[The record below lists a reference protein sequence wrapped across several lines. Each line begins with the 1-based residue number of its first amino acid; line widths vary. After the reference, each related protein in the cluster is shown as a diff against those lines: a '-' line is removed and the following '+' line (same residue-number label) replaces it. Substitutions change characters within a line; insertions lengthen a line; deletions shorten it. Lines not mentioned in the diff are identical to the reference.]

1 MTMATP
7 GQTRLATWRANVSQS
22 SIFSQLIC
30 GALALLP
37 VSGLHAAT
45 PNPSWV
51 GGQVCADCH
60 AAQSKAWRGSDHDQ
74 AMMEATEAS
83 VLGDFDSARFEHFGI
98 ETVFFREQGRFMVR
112 TDGPDGKLLDY
123 PIKYTFGVRPLQQYL
138 IKFPGGRLQA
148 LDIAW
153 DARPAGQGG
162 QRWFALHPDSKST
175 PDDVLHWTGPNL
187 NWNYMCADCHSTN
200 LEKNYSAETQSYQS
214 AWSEMDVN
222 CEACHGPGQ
231 EHVRWSRQPTA
242 GRDADSGNMGLTVL
256 LDERKGVS
264 WPLDAET
271 GKPRRS
277 VAKNSDREIEVCAQ
291 CHSRR
296 HQMSD
301 DWIPG
306 QPFLDAYLPSLLTEG
321 LYHPDGQIE
330 DEVYVW
336 GSFLQSKM
344 YQAGVTCSDC
354 HDPHSGDLKLP
365 GDRVCAQ
372 CHAEGRYAGRSHHF
386 HRPASAGASCV
397 GCHMPDK
404 TYMVIDARRDHSM
417 RVPRPDLSQAIG
429 TPNACNQCHEDHTP
443 AWAAEQ
449 VRAWYGHDAAGLQQ
463 YAQTLAAAR
472 AQQVKARALLQKLA
486 ADRSQPAIARATADL
501 HLDIN
506 PDRRSV
512 ELLNQALSQGT
523 PLERLGALA
532 ALDSLPPGARAR
544 VFPLLSDPL
553 RAVRIE
559 AARLLAGIPAGDLDA
574 DLRAALQRGIDE
586 YIAVQKFNA
595 ERPESQVNLGSL
607 FANLG
612 RMDEAEESYRL
623 ALRLQ
628 PRFEP
633 AYANLADLLDSMKRG
648 HEAIDVL
655 TAGLEA
661 VPESAVLK
669 HTMGLA
675 LARRQQ
681 LQLALAYLADAVRS
695 APDVSRF
702 SYVYAIA
709 LNSGGETAQALK
721 ELASAH
727 KRHPADTDIL
737 LALVTINRDVGK
749 VGAAR
754 NYALELKALLP
765 DEPFVDQLVYSLTGD

>member
-7 GQTRLATWRANVSQS
+7 GQTRLATWRANVSQTS
-22 SIFSQLIC
+22 VFSPLIC

-51 GGQVCADCH
+51 GGQVCANCH
-60 AAQSKAWRGSDHDQ
+60 PAQAMAWHGSDHDQ

-83 VLGDFDSARFEHFGI
+83 VLGDFDSARYEHFGI
-98 ETVFFREQGRFMVR
+98 QTVFYREQGRFMVR
-112 TDGPDGKLLDY
+112 TDGPDGKLQNY

-138 IKFPGGRLQA
+138 IEFPGGRLQA

-175 PDDVLHWTGPNL
+175 PDDLLHWTGPNL

-214 AWSEMDVN
+214 TWSEMDVS

-231 EHVRWSRQPTA
+231 EHVRWSRQPA
-242 GRDADSGNMGLTVL
+242 ASRGADSGNLGLTVL

-264 WPLDAET
+264 WPLDADT

-321 LYHPDGQIE
+321 LYHPDGQID

-354 HDPHSGDLKLP
+354 HDPHSGHLKLP
-365 GDRVCAQ
+365 GDRVCTQ
-372 CHAEGRYAGRSHHF
+372 CHAPGRYASRSHHF
-386 HRPASAGASCV
+386 HQPASAGASCI

-404 TYMVIDARRDHSM
+404 TYMVIDVRRDHSI

-429 TPNACNQCHEDHTP
+429 TPNVCNQCHEDHTP
-443 AWAAEQ
+443 ARAAEQ

-472 AQQVKARALLQKLA
+472 AQQAGARTLLQKLA

-512 ELLNQALSQGT
+512 ELLNQALSEGT

-532 ALDSLPPGARAR
+532 ALDSLPPGARVRA
-544 VFPLLSDPL
+544 FPLLSDPL
-553 RAVRIE
+553 RAIRIE
-559 AARLLAGIPAGDLDA
+559 AARLLAGIPAGNLDA
-574 DLRAALQRGIDE
+574 NLRAVLQRGIDE

-595 ERPESQVNLGSL
+595 ERPESQVNLGNL
-607 FANLG
+607 YTDLG
-612 RMDEAEESYRL
+612 RMEDAENSYRA
-623 ALRLQ
+623 ALDIQ

-633 AYANLADLLDSMKRG
+633 AWVNLANLLGNLDRNREATELL
-648 HEAIDVL
+648 A
-655 TAGLEA
+655 AGLKA
-661 VPESAVLK
+661 IPGSATLK
-669 HTMGLA
+669 HAAGLS
-675 LARRQQ
+675 LARQQ
-681 LQLALAYLADAVRS
+681 RIDEALAYLADAAKS
-695 APDVSRF
+695 APDVPRF

-709 LNSGGETAQALK
+709 LNSAGQSDLALA
-721 ELASAH
+721 ELAAAH
-727 KRHPADTDIL
+727 KRHPGNTDIL
-737 LALVTINRDVGK
+737 FALVTINRDTGHT
-749 VGAAR
+749 AEAR
-754 NYALELKALLP
+754 EFALKLQALMP
-765 DEPFVDQLVYSLTGD
+765 HDPVVHQLLQSLSG